1 MTVRDDYF
9 KSFCKVSKA
18 FGTVLRKDELL
29 ELVVKSALEAF
40 NGKAACLYLTDE
52 EKDEMVPVAQKGLS
66 ETYLQKGL
74 TRGSRVKAVL
84 QKEGY
89 LVVKD
94 ATTDPRLDNQEVKKA
109 EGIASI
115 LIAPIMVQEKV
126 YGALVIYT
134 ASPRDFSSDEIDF
147 LGALAEQG
155 GMAVQQA
162 RLYERMR
169 QDLTLFHDLASGI
182 NSSLDIEKIL
192 HILTADICEAF
203 GMKGVNLR
211 LLDKDT
217 GTLKLVAS
225 YGLSEEFLGKGPV
238 SADQSVVQALDG
250 ETVAIADARSD
261 QRVQY
266 REAMKKEGIVS
277 MLVVPIKAREE
288 VIGVMRLCSGVAR
301 EFPQDMLTLV
311 DALAHQ
317 GALAIQ
323 NANLYRALQ
332 ADKKSLEEDIWS
344 HRLWF

>member
-1 MTVRDDYF
+1 MTERDDYF
-9 KSFCKVSKA
+9 KTFCKVSKA
-18 FGTVLRKDELL
+18 FGTVVRKDELL
-29 ELVVKSALEAF
+29 DLIVESAAETLT
-40 NGKAACLYLTDE
+40 GKAACLYLTDE

-66 ETYLQKGL
+66 ETYLRTGL

-89 LVVKD
+89 LLVKD

-115 LIAPIMVQEKV
+115 LISPMTWKEKV

-134 ASPRDFSSDEIDF
+134 ASPRDFSQDEIDF

-155 GMAVQQA
+155 GMAIQQA
-162 RLYERMR
+162 RLFERMR

-182 NSSLDIEKIL
+182 NSSLDIKKIL

-203 GMKGVNLR
+203 GMKGVNIR

-217 GTLKLVAS
+217 ETLKLLAS
-225 YGLSEEFLGKGPV
+225 YGLSEEFLNKGPV
-238 SADQSVVQALDG
+238 SADESVVQALDG
-250 ETVAIADARSD
+250 ETVAIEDARSD
-261 QRVQY
+261 PRVQY
-266 REAMKKEGIVS
+266 RDAMQREGIVS
-277 MLVVPIKAREE
+277 MLCVPIKSKER
-288 VIGVMRLCSGVAR
+288 VIGVMRLCSGFER
-301 EFPQDMLTLV
+301 KFTPSMITLV
-311 DALAHQ
+311 EALAHQ

-323 NANLYRALQ
+323 NANFYLALQ
-332 ADKKSLEEDIWS
+332 KDKKSLEEDIWS